1 MWLAMTGESQND
13 NKEGGGKMARVS
25 LVEKEQAPPMVK
37 ELYEKNEANTGR
49 VLNLWKVMGH
59 CPYIGLNFQRLGNS
73 LLRGEELSA
82 RLRELAVL
90 RVGYLA
96 QSEYEFKQHSAIAL
110 RSGVSQKQID
120 RIADWDNS
128 SEFNDEERAV
138 LRYTDEVAQDIRVK
152 DETFDELRSF
162 LGEHAIVELTTA
174 IGYWGMACR
183 ILEALEVEIDVES

>member
-1 MWLAMTGESQND
+1 
-13 NKEGGGKMARVS
+13 MARVS

-82 RLRELAVL
+82 KLRELAVL
-90 RVGYLA
+90 RVGCLA

-110 RSGVSQKQID
+110 QCGVSQKQID
-120 RIADWDNS
+120 EIPDWAAS
-128 SEFNDEERAV
+128 SEFSDEERAV
-138 LRYTDEVAQDIRVK
+138 LRYTDEVAEVIRVK
-152 DETFDELRSF
+152 GETFDKLRSF

-174 IGYWGMACR
+174 IGYWGMAAR
-183 ILEALEVEIDVES
+183 ILVALDVELDL